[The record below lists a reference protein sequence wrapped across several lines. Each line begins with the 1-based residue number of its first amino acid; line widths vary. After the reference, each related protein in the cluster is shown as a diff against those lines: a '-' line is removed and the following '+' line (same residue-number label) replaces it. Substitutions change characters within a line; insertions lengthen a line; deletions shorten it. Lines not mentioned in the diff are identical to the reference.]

1 MSRFTKT
8 DKLFRQLILKE
19 RPAKCEWCGKPSNP
33 LQVAHILPK
42 GAFPRLRYQRANVL
56 LLCFYCHMIRA
67 HRNPLEF
74 REWLVE
80 YKGGDPLNQL
90 RTMERIL
97 PKTDLKMINIILQK
111 ELEQLKGANNA

>member
-1 MSRFTKT
+1 MSRFTST
-8 DKLFRQLILKE
+8 DKLFRELILKE
-19 RPAKCEWCGKPSNP
+19 RPNSCEWCGQLSNL
-33 LQVAHILPK
+33 LQIAHILPK

-80 YKGGDPLNQL
+80 YKSGDPLTQL
-90 RTMERIL
+90 REMERML
-97 PKTDLKMINIILQK
+97 PKTDLKMIGIVLK
-111 ELEQLKGANNA
+111 HELEALK